1 MKIAQGSKS
10 LLIFYILVIYVFCQ
24 FCWWSILLF
33 NLNKELYE
41 LKASFFLLQGV
52 DMNAEMQKKL
62 HLKWLMIFGEGV
74 VFISLLTVGILQ
86 TRKSFRKEALLAKQQ
101 NNFLLSITHELKSP
115 IASIKLYLQTFGKHE
130 LKPDKK
136 HELVA
141 RAVSDA
147 DRLNSLVENILL
159 VSRIDNNS
167 KFLKFSPINLSKLC
181 KETYAHFQNETHQI
195 EAEIQPNLFVEG
207 DELAL
212 QSILLNLLEN
222 AVKYSPDSKRI
233 KVKLWAN
240 DLDVILE
247 VFDWGMGVKT
257 EDQERIFQRFYRVG
271 NEETRLAKGTGL
283 GLYIVKYLVNQ
294 HKAKIQ
300 IRNNEPIGSIF
311 QIRFKPV
318 AA

>member
-33 NLNKELYE
+33 NLNEELYQ
-41 LKASFFLLQGV
+41 LKASFFALQGI
-52 DMNAEMQKKL
+52 DMNAEMQQKL

-74 VFISLLTVGILQ
+74 VFITLLTVGILQ

-115 IASIKLYLQTFGKHE
+115 IASIKLYLQTLGKHE
-130 LKPDKK
+130 LKTEKK
-136 HELVA
+136 QELVQ

-159 VSRIDNNS
+159 VSRIDNHSN
-167 KFLKFSPINLSKLC
+167 FLNYSAIDFSKLC
-181 KETYAHFQNETHQI
+181 KETYAHFQNESHQI
-195 EAEIQPNLFVEG
+195 EAEIQPNIYVEG
-207 DELAL
+207 DALAL

-233 KVKLWAN
+233 KLKLSAQEQ
-240 DLDVILE
+240 DVNLE
-247 VFDWGMGVKT
+247 VIDWGMGVKA
-257 EDQERIFQRFYRVG
+257 EDRERIFQRFFRVG

-283 GLYIVKYLVNQ
+283 GLYIVKYLVDQ

-300 IRNNEPIGSIF
+300 VINNEPSGSIF
-311 QIRFKPV
+311 QIKFKPI

>member
-33 NLNKELYE
+33 NLNKDLYE
-41 LKASFFLLQGV
+41 LKASFFDLQGI
-52 DMNAEMQKKL
+52 DMNAEMQQKL
-62 HLKWLMIFGEGV
+62 HLKWLMIFGEGL
-74 VFISLLTVGILQ
+74 VFITLLAVGILQ

-130 LKPDKK
+130 LKPEKK
-136 HELVA
+136 QELVA
-141 RAVSDA
+141 RAVNDA

-159 VSRIDNNS
+159 VSRIDNDSN
-167 KFLKFSPINLSKLC
+167 FLNFSTINLSKLC
-181 KETYAHFQNETHQI
+181 KEVYAHFHNETHQI
-195 EAEIQPNLFVEG
+195 EAEIEPNLFVAG

-212 QSILLNLLEN
+212 QSVLLNLLEN
-222 AVKYSPDSKRI
+222 AVKYSPESKRI
-233 KVKLWAN
+233 KIKLSSN
-240 DLDVILE
+240 DQEVILE
-247 VFDWGMGVKT
+247 VLDWGMGVKA

-300 IRNNEPIGSIF
+300 VMNNEPMGSIF
-311 QIRFKPV
+311 QVKFKPTV
-318 AA
+318 A